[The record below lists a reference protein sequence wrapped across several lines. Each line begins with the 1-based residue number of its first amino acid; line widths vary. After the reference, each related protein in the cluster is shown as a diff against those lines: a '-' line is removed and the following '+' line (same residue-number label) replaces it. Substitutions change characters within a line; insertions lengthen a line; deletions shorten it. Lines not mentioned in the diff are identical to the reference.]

1 MRKCS
6 RDLWGGV
13 GSRETSAL
21 CSHLKTLVFLHYSPI
36 THSCYGHPGIW
47 NLAESSTARLTS
59 FLLAGA
65 QSHDPNLTAR
75 NAGQYSPVVWLAGKL
90 KGFGESIAPAI
101 TRLKTCCLIQ

>member
-36 THSCYGHPGIW
+36 THSCYGHPGIL
-47 NLAESSTARLTS
+47 NLAEDSTASLTS
-59 FLLAGA
+59 FSLVRT
-65 QSHDPNLTAR
+65 QSHDLNLTAR
-75 NAGQYSPVVWLAGKL
+75 DARQCSPVMWLAGK
-90 KGFGESIAPAI
+90 
-101 TRLKTCCLIQ
+101 